1 MAEFSE
7 PKSTLAVIVDSTQSE
22 FVQQALESL
31 QGEAG
36 WRRWSIQSISVGAMN
51 PLERQG
57 MLARMLDQKLFAAAA
72 VLQVA
77 LSAEEAALFHARR
90 VPLGILAG
98 SMEGAH
104 WVATDEADGGSQVAA
119 RLIRLGHRRMGI
131 LSGPDGAPECALREE
146 GFLRKLEAEGL
157 AFDASLLARAEGFSA
172 RQGKQACKALL
183 SLPERPS
190 AIFVAGGDLLAQG
203 ALSAAREAGLR
214 VPYDLSLVGYDNLS
228 LSQAS
233 DPPLCSVRQP
243 LHAMA
248 LRLFRSLTDAVA
260 KPGLPPLAQRINPLL
275 VLRKS
280 CAAPGLPAGLARQAV
295 TA

>member
-22 FVQQALESL
+22 FVRQALESL
-31 QGEAG
+31 QSEAG
-36 WRRWSIQSISVGAMN
+36 WRRWTIQSISVGEMTPA
-51 PLERQG
+51 ERMG
-57 MLARMLDQKLFAAAA
+57 MLTRMLDQKLFAAAA
-72 VLQVA
+72 VLRVA
-77 LSAEEAALFHARR
+77 LSDEEAALFHARR

-119 RLIRLGHRRMGI
+119 RLIRLGHRRMAI
-131 LSGPDGAPECALREE
+131 LSGPEGAPECALREE
-146 GFLRKLEAEGL
+146 GFLRKLSAEGL
-157 AFDASLLARAEGFSA
+157 AFDASLLVHAEGFSSK
-172 RQGKQACKALL
+172 QGKHACKALL
-183 SLPERPS
+183 GLPDRPS

-203 ALSAAREAGLR
+203 ALLAAREAGLR
-214 VPYDLSLVGYDNLS
+214 VPYDLSIVGYDNLA
-228 LSQAS
+228 LSQNTE
-233 DPPLCSVRQP
+233 PPLCSVRQP

-260 KPGLPPLAQRINPLL
+260 KPGTPRLAQRINPLL

-280 CAAPGLPAGLARQAV
+280 CAGPGLPAGLERNPILA
-295 TA
+295 